1 MTQIERDLSAL
12 GFADITTA
20 GEKVFALRWI
30 EGGTGL
36 YVDIKVDGWKVTWEH
51 EREFRGDAGLAEAK
65 GALHLWKLTQAAAA
79 KAQQVAD
86 LD

>member
-20 GEKVFALRWI
+20 GEKVSALRWV

-36 YVDIKVDGWKVTWEH
+36 YIDIKIDGWRVTWEH
-51 EREFRGDAGLAEAK
+51 ERMFRGDAGVAEAK
-65 GALHLWKLTQAAAA
+65 AALVLWRLTQVAAI
-79 KAQQVAD
+79 KASQVAD

>member
-20 GEKVFALRWI
+20 GEKVSALRWV

-36 YVDIKVDGWKVTWEH
+36 YVDIKIDGWKVTWEH

-65 GALHLWKLTQAAAA
+65 AALVLWKTLQQQA
-79 KAQQVAD
+79 QLAD
-86 LD
+86 CE